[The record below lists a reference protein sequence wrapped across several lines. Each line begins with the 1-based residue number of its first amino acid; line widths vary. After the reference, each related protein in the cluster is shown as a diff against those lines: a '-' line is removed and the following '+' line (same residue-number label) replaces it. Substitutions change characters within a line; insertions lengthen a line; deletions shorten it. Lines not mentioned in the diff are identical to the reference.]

1 MEAFFLFMPM
11 SEGAEKPTMENLR
24 TLAGEAGYY
33 VDAHYE
39 FDFLILM
46 PGSKLSGTQKD
57 GLLTDMVYT
66 LYLPPLE
73 GNADLYTLEVGV
85 ENLNTDSPQYCIYRP
100 HTNPIVANSASDLAE
115 YINWHRMQPEDS
127 YTNWNPSMIIYE

>member
-1 MEAFFLFMPM
+1 MD
-11 SEGAEKPTMENLR
+11 SLR

-73 GNADLYTLEVGV
+73 GNTDLYTLEVGV

-127 YTNWNPSMIIYE
+127 YTNWDPSMIFYECK

>member
-1 MEAFFLFMPM
+1 MD
-11 SEGAEKPTMENLR
+11 SLR

-73 GNADLYTLEVGV
+73 GNAELYTLEVGV

-100 HTNPIVANSASDLAE
+100 IQIRLSRILPVIL
-115 YINWHRMQPEDS
+115 
-127 YTNWNPSMIIYE
+127 PSISTGTERSQRTAIQIGTRQ

>member
-1 MEAFFLFMPM
+1 
-11 SEGAEKPTMENLR
+11 MENLR

-39 FDFLILM
+39 SDFLVLM
-46 PGSKLSGTQKD
+46 PGSKVSGAQKD

-73 GNADLYTLEVGV
+73 EGADLYTLEVGV
-85 ENLNTDSPQYCIYRP
+85 ENLNTEEPRYAIYRA
-100 HTNPIVANSASDLAE
+100 HTTPIYALSAKDLAG
-115 YINWHRMQPEDS
+115 YINWHRVHPRDT
-127 YTNWNPSMIIYE
+127 YTNWDASLTIY